1 MKDLGNATA
10 ISKMADDQTEGMD
23 RRVLWASLYGKNAPE
38 IGGGQEKLTLRYVFD
53 DTAKQLVSA
62 ATRFLHGR
70 KVVPS
75 EQLRPEAIMDQVAKE
90 VLKAR
95 GLSAP
100 IGFVGE
106 QPDSAYQ

>member
-1 MKDLGNATA
+1 M
-10 ISKMADDQTEGMD
+10 
-23 RRVLWASLYGKNAPE
+23 
-38 IGGGQEKLTLRYVFD
+38 
-53 DTAKQLVSA
+53 
-62 ATRFLHGR
+62 
-70 KVVPS
+70 VPN
-75 EQLRPEAIMDQVAKE
+75 EQLRSEAIMDGVANE